1 MVKKQ
6 NFAIWIQIAYI
17 KTDDIYKDIGDV
29 EIRFDTANYESEC
42 NFIDR
47 LLRKEKN
54 DKEIE
59 LMKDELRG
67 KEMTGLVGA
76 RAKACNYLIDDG
88 SEVKIAKDTKKG
100 VIKTKLKFENYEN
113 CLEVTHLDNKT
124 NYWAENKTDMDSIKE
139 NHKEFIKK

>member
-47 LLRKEKN
+47 LLRKEKMK
-54 DKEIE
+54 KE
-59 LMKDELRG
+59 L
-67 KEMTGLVGA
+67 
-76 RAKACNYLIDDG
+76 N
-88 SEVKIAKDTKKG
+88 
-100 VIKTKLKFENYEN
+100 
-113 CLEVTHLDNKT
+113 
-124 NYWAENKTDMDSIKE
+124 
-139 NHKEFIKK
+139 